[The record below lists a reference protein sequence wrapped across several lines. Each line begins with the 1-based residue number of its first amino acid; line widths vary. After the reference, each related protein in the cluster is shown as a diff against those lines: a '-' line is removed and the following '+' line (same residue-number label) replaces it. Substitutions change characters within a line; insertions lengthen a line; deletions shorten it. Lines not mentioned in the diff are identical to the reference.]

1 MVSRSGLDG
10 KAASALSQTTG
21 GAEPDAKTGGPTL
34 IACSPKIASSKTV
47 SSNPARDSRSMALS
61 KYRALSSDRR
71 GQVPPYLRSLFIVE
85 RGQGGTARE
94 GEFRVIAAPGH
105 MVGLEWR
112 KADNFPRL
120 LIDLREG
127 AAGITCNG
135 IVAEVCD
142 RRYKPPC
149 MGFILRLR
157 QQRS

>member
-1 MVSRSGLDG
+1 
-10 KAASALSQTTG
+10 
-21 GAEPDAKTGGPTL
+21 
-34 IACSPKIASSKTV
+34 
-47 SSNPARDSRSMALS
+47 
-61 KYRALSSDRR
+61 
-71 GQVPPYLRSLFIVE
+71 
-85 RGQGGTARE
+85 
-94 GEFRVIAAPGH
+94 

-142 RRYKPPC
+142 RHYKPPC